1 MKCAVMKK
9 MNGIVDP
16 ISLGFILTAM
26 IAGAGVTTASN
37 IIEESNITKV
47 KIESEK
53 NVMVK
58 NEKNISS
65 KELFSK
71 IINDDSFDKEH
82 YWRFNQNR
90 LNQLLIKA
98 QISSS

>member
-58 NEKNISS
+58 NAIKPIQQ
-65 KELFSK
+65 
-71 IINDDSFDKEH
+71 
-82 YWRFNQNR
+82 Y
-90 LNQLLIKA
+90 LIYSDTTK
-98 QISSS
+98 